1 MEPLMDP
8 LIDSL
13 MDPLMEAL
21 MDPSMEALICQKFH
35 LPCQDASCP
44 QSLMMESRWTGNHP
58 DMSFHVQYT
67 QLHDS
72 NLYLC
77 IRLY

>member
-13 MDPLMEAL
+13 MDPLMEPLMEAL

-44 QSLMMESRWTGNHP
+44 PSLMMEARTIWGS
-58 DMSFHVQYT
+58 S
-67 QLHDS
+67 
-72 NLYLC
+72 
-77 IRLY
+77 